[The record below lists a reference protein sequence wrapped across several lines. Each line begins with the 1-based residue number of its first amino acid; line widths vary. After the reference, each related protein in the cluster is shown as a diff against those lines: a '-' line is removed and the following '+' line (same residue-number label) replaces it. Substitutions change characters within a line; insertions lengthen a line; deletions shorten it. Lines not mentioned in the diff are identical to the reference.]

1 MSKEA
6 IFSLESCFACPRRCG
21 ANRIE
26 GKGACGAGREMK
38 MARAALHFGEEPPI
52 SGSRGSGT
60 IFFSHCNL
68 NCLFCQNHSISFG
81 GQGEEIY
88 SERFLEILFEQEA
101 RGAHNINLV
110 SPTQYLPQLLPL
122 LKQAKKNLKI
132 PVLYNCNGYER
143 VEAIRALEGLV
154 DVYLPDL
161 KYGEENSGQ
170 KFSGVPDY
178 FEYATKAVRAMFEQ
192 VGPPVL
198 SSEGIM
204 QRGLLIRHL
213 VLPGQLEGT
222 KRVLDW
228 IRANIPLEVPLSLM
242 SQYTPLFR
250 AKDHPPLDRGLTPAE
265 YEEAMD
271 YFEEIGL
278 ENGFLQEL
286 EAAGSEE
293 IPSFDGSGI

>member
-1 MSKEA
+1 
-6 IFSLESCFACPRRCG
+6 
-21 ANRIE
+21 
-26 GKGACGAGREMK
+26 
-38 MARAALHFGEEPPI
+38 
-52 SGSRGSGT
+52 
-60 IFFSHCNL
+60 
-68 NCLFCQNHSISFG
+68 
-81 GQGEEIY
+81 
-88 SERFLEILFEQEA
+88 RFLAILSEQEA

-122 LKQAKKNLKI
+122 LKKAKKFLKI

-170 KFSGVPDY
+170 KFSGVTDY
-178 FEYATKAVRAMFEQ
+178 FASATEAIRAMFAQ

-228 IRANIPLEVPLSLM
+228 IRENIPVEVPLSLM

-271 YFEEIGL
+271 YFDEIGL
-278 ENGFLQEL
+278 ENGFLQAL

-293 IPSFDGSGI
+293 IPSFDGTGV